1 MIKEWLELEEEIG
14 FNNARIVAHAVSWS
28 CRPDNWRFWGWYS
41 KLPDKTYVD
50 AFFDIFLKLQTEEMS
65 RTKHSD
71 ISDLIKYFNLPE
83 SIAIYT
89 RDGYYNK
96 KEYIRYK
103 RNIKK
108 QELFSKLRFR
118 EKHKS

>member
-1 MIKEWLELEEEIG
+1 MIKEWIELEEEIG

-83 SIAIYT
+83 SIPIYIK
-89 RDGYYNK
+89 GEYYNK
-96 KEYIRYK
+96 EQYIKYLK
-103 RNIKK
+103 GIKK
-108 QELFSKLRFR
+108 IRRFEKLRLR